1 MNLVVKTV
9 EVVQERVRWSKW
21 LWPVRLVIWTVLFMG
36 PDGAESRAKAFP
48 CYAEVRAAPTRAKV
62 LTGLGASHFLGAN
75 ALPVLARRARP

>member
-36 PDGAESRAKAFP
+36 PDALKAEPKASLVMGKSGQ
-48 CYAEVRAAPTRAKV
+48 CRQKRKC
-62 LTGLGASHFLGAN
+62 
-75 ALPVLARRARP
+75 

>member
-36 PDGAESRAKAFP
+36 PDGAESRAEGFP
-48 CYAEVRAAPTRAKV
+48 CYGEVRAVPTKASV
-62 LTGLGASHFLGAN
+62 LTEGQGIGTGLEE
-75 ALPVLARRARP
+75 R